1 MTVKTATKFL
11 FIPVS
16 SAEGIGEYMRS
27 MIIADEVKRLW
38 PSAEIKFIL
47 SQQAPYA
54 AQCPYPAVL
63 LEDTPTKQ
71 VKAVNQ
77 IMSDYLPDIVLFD
90 ASGRK
95 SQLVHAHKLGAKVI
109 FLSQHKRKRSRGMKI
124 GRALVTDCHWVVQPE
139 FVIGPISWLDR
150 LKLKLIN
157 KPAPLNIGP
166 VFTQPDESTQAALLA
181 QYQLTQNEFVLF
193 NAGSGGHKVNGELAA
208 DIFAQAAHESY
219 KASGIRSVMVFGPN
233 YPKSLPNLAGIILIT
248 QLDNQQFINLLA
260 ASMAAVLGGGD
271 TLLQAIALHKAIL
284 AVPISKDQSN
294 RIAACKLKQL
304 VMACTAE
311 SSEIQDAVKALI
323 KKVENND
330 GYELQCK
337 ASDLNG
343 LNVAIRE
350 IHNVYDRLGDK
361 SCG

>member
-1 MTVKTATKFL
+1 MAPQKAPKFL

-27 MIIADEVKRLW
+27 MIIADEVKRTW
-38 PSAEIKFIL
+38 PNAEIKFIL

-54 AQCPYPAVL
+54 TQCPYPAEL

-77 IMSDYLPDIVLFD
+77 IMSDFLPDIVLFD

-157 KPAPLNIGP
+157 RPEPLNIGP
-166 VFTQPDESTQAALLA
+166 VFTQPDIITQSALLA

-193 NAGSGGHKVNGELAA
+193 NAGSGGHRVNGELAA
-208 DIFAQAAHESY
+208 DIFAKAASESY
-219 KASGIRSVMVFGPN
+219 KASGILSVMVFGPN
-233 YPKSLPNLAGIILIT
+233 YPNLLPELEGVVVIP
-248 QLDNQQFINLLA
+248 QLNNQQFINMLA
-260 ASMAAVLGGGD
+260 AAKAAVLSGGD
-271 TLLQAIALHKAIL
+271 TLLQAIALHKPTL
-284 AVPISKDQSN
+284 AVPVS
-294 RIAACKLKQL
+294 
-304 VMACTAE
+304 
-311 SSEIQDAVKALI
+311 
-323 KKVENND
+323 
-330 GYELQCK
+330 
-337 ASDLNG
+337 
-343 LNVAIRE
+343 
-350 IHNVYDRLGDK
+350 
-361 SCG
+361 